1 MPQRSEAGVSKLSKN
16 EFRDIIGRFASGV
29 TILTSRTGE
38 RDFGTTAS
46 AVTSL
51 SDEPPMIVI
60 CLNKTSSTAAAII
73 ESGTFAVNVL
83 AEDHTE
89 LAGRFATKLD
99 DKFRGV
105 PFERDEHES
114 PLLVGALAHLT
125 CTVGE
130 QVEAGTHYVFVAHV
144 DDGVAI
150 QGHPLAYFR
159 GAFGRMQTAPDASVL
174 RLVRDRL
181 LELGSDVTA
190 ALDHERLARE
200 LQAEPEMVRRALRAL
215 VEEGLVARDGPDFTL
230 PPVPEEVLFDHYAAK
245 FALEEGVARQ
255 TVGRVTPDQL
265 STLRELMEATAD
277 QVDGVSF
284 KDPEGWI
291 RTNNAFH
298 EYMVSL
304 AGSRILLDTYRRL
317 GLPGLERRTITA
329 ETYATESLVADH
341 RRMVEAYEN
350 EDLDLLLRTL
360 DEHAMKPRYYRAL
373 EKREQANA

>member
-1 MPQRSEAGVSKLSKN
+1 MSQRSEVGVSKLSKN

-29 TILTSRTGE
+29 TILTSRAGD

-51 SDEPPMIVI
+51 SDEPPMIII

-73 ESGTFAVNVL
+73 EAGTFAVNVL
-83 AEDHTE
+83 AEDHSE

-105 PFERDEHES
+105 PFERDEYES
-114 PLLVGALAHLT
+114 PLIVGALAHLT

-130 QVEAGTHYVFVAHV
+130 QVEAGTHYVFLAHV

-150 QGHPLAYFR
+150 HGHPLAYFR

-174 RLVRDRL
+174 RIVRDRL
-181 LELGSDVTA
+181 LELGSDVSA
-190 ALDHERLARE
+190 ELDHVDLAAE
-200 LQAEPEMVRRALRAL
+200 LQAEPEMVRRALGAL
-215 VEEGLVARDGPDFTL
+215 VEEGLVARENGSFTL

-255 TVGRVTPDQL
+255 TIGRVTPEQL
-265 STLRELMEATAD
+265 ATMRGLMEETAD
-277 QVDGVSF
+277 LVDGATF
-284 KDPEGWI
+284 TDPEAWI

-341 RRMVEAYEN
+341 RAMVEAYET

-360 DEHAMKPRYYRAL
+360 DEHAVKPRYYREL
-373 EKREQANA
+373 EKRQGASA